1 MTTRELSVFTGR
13 IFHRLVGIGHG
24 SQQLYYFR
32 VRVIFVFVHWH
43 TQTSYGRWR
52 FGLVIRL
59 INGFATGRMAGLV
72 ATCDAGFA
80 YGLALTCAAGFTNGL
95 APTCAAGFA
104 KGFTNG
110 LANGRENF
118 LPAGLENVFAK
129 GCAVVFAAARTTGD
143 GEISSSPR
151 SSGRVRA
158 VVGL

>member
-1 MTTRELSVFTGR
+1 MTTRELSIFTRR

-32 VRVIFVFVHWH
+32 VGVIFVFVHWH
-43 TQTSYGRWR
+43 NRTSYGRWR
-52 FGLVIRL
+52 FGFVIRL

-72 ATCDAGFA
+72 ATCDAGF
-80 YGLALTCAAGFTNGL
+80 TNGL
-95 APTCAAGFA
+95 AATGDAD
-104 KGFTNG
+104 FTNG
-110 LANGRENF
+110 LANGLANGRANF

>member
-1 MTTRELSVFTGR
+1 MTTRELSIFTRR

-43 TQTSYGRWR
+43 TRTSYGRWR

-72 ATCDAGFA
+72 ATC
-80 YGLALTCAAGFTNGL
+80 AAGFTNDWALTG
-95 APTCAAGFA
+95 AAGFA
-104 KGFTNG
+104 KGLAPTGDAGFENG
-110 LANGRENF
+110 LANGRANF
-118 LPAGLENVFAK
+118 LTAGLEIAFAK
-129 GCAVVFAAARTTGD
+129 GRAVVFAAARATGS

>member
-1 MTTRELSVFTGR
+1 M
-13 IFHRLVGIGHG
+13 
-24 SQQLYYFR
+24 
-32 VRVIFVFVHWH
+32 
-43 TQTSYGRWR
+43 
-52 FGLVIRL
+52 IRL

-72 ATCDAGFA
+72 ATCAAGFA
-80 YGLALTCAAGFTNGL
+80 YGLAATGDADL
-95 APTCAAGFA
+95 
-104 KGFTNG
+104 TNG
-110 LANGRENF
+110 LANGLANGRANF